1 LGATDLHAIAAA
13 LAVFS
18 LGMFAWGAQN
28 ILARGFYAVRD
39 TLTPAITG
47 TALTFLNLP
56 LYWWLAHHYQ
66 YLGLAVASTVGI
78 TAYTLLLFILL
89 NRRTKNRE
97 TAEMVWFFLKVT
109 AASVIAA
116 GACYEVTQLLRIRI
130 GWQTTWHALAVLVIA
145 SSVGFAVTALLAKLF
160 RVRELDTYFAKLRR

>member
-1 LGATDLHAIAAA
+1 LGAADLRAIAVA

-28 ILARGFYAVRD
+28 ILARGFYAARD

-56 LYWWLAHHYQ
+56 VYWWLVHHYQ
-66 YLGLAVASTVGI
+66 YWGLALASSVGI
-78 TAYTLLLFILL
+78 IVYTVLLFILL

-97 TAEMVWFFLKVT
+97 AAEMVWFFLKVT

-116 GACYEVTQLLRIRI
+116 GVCFKLTQVLRVRI
-130 GWQTTWHALAVLVIA
+130 GWQTTLHALAVLVIA
-145 SSVGFAVTALLAKLF
+145 SSVGFTVTALLAKLF
-160 RVRELDTYFAKLRR
+160 RVRELDTYFTKLRL